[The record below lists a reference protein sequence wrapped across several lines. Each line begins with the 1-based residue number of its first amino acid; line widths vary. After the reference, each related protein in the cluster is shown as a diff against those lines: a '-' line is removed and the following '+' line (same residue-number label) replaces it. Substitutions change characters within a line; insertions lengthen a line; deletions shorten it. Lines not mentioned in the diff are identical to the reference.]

1 MQGVCSCQPKSR
13 AMKNF
18 SRVEFCDEISGK
30 SNRIRFS
37 DIHNPS
43 LRFLH
48 RWLSFT
54 LFPLRELHSV
64 TVAEIWC
71 LYAMVC

>member
-1 MQGVCSCQPKSR
+1 
-13 AMKNF
+13 MKNF
-18 SRVEFCDEISGK
+18 SRVEFCDEIPGK
-30 SNRIRFS
+30 SNRIRFN

-71 LYAMVC
+71 LHAMVC